1 MNIKKFI
8 AIILTVVTCIMCIP
22 VTASAATTTDLG
34 YKIVNS
40 TTKVNLI
47 DHQDLY
53 YRAVSP
59 DDGKTR
65 YRYQYITTVGKVGS
79 VVGWYADGAILNIA
93 STNQVL
99 VESNANAKCYF
110 KADTEKTW
118 HRYKNYVKVTKPGEY
133 QVKYVWE
140 GRNDT
145 GTQTEIINFI
155 VHKWCNAKII
165 YDGGKLVDEKSV
177 TLCIARC
184 DTPLT
189 AKYYYTTN
197 GSKPTTKS
205 KQITMKSTSPVSKN
219 FTFTKSCTFR
229 VLIKCAGYEDTYM
242 TVPIGIGKEYA
253 NTLDCDKLE
262 NGAFCSATTCVLQQ
276 PVRFEFCRGYDDD
289 YQFFYTLDGTKPTT
303 KSTEVKFTR
312 VPVDISKSCT
322 VRVLTIDKDGNKQ
335 YSRFRYVIDNTQSVE
350 LAHLF

>member
-8 AIILTVVTCIMCIP
+8 AIILTAVTCIMCIP

-40 TTKVNLI
+40 TAKVSLI
-47 DHQDLY
+47 DYQDLY
-53 YRAVSP
+53 YRAVSQ

-79 VVGWYADGAILNIA
+79 VVEWFADGAILNIA

-99 VESNANAKCYF
+99 VKSNANAKCYF

-140 GRNDT
+140 GRKNT

-155 VHKWCNAKII
+155 VHKWCNAAIA
-165 YDGGKLVDEKSV
+165 YDGYLVDEQSISLRV
-177 TLCIARC
+177 VGR
-184 DTPLT
+184 DTPKT

-197 GSKPTTKS
+197 GAAPTTKS
-205 KQITMKSTSPVSKN
+205 KQITMNVYNNSKT

-253 NTLDCDKLE
+253 NTLNWEKLE

-276 PVRFEFCRGYDDD
+276 PVRFEFCRGYDND

-303 KSTEVKFTR
+303 SSTEVKFKS
-312 VPVDISKSCT
+312 VPIDITKSCT
-322 VRVLTIDKDGNKQ
+322 IRVLTIDKNGNKQ
-335 YSRFRYVIDNTQSVE
+335 YSRFRYIIDNTQSVE

>member
-8 AIILTVVTCIMCIP
+8 AIILTAVTCIMCIP
-22 VTASAATTTDLG
+22 VTASAATTTNLG

-40 TTKVNLI
+40 TAKVNLI

-59 DDGKTR
+59 GDGKTR
-65 YRYQYITTVGKVGS
+65 YRYQYVIAMTEVG
-79 VVGWYADGAILNIA
+79 ADAAWIDDGMVCNIC
-93 STNQVL
+93 STGYML
-99 VESNANAKCYF
+99 VKSNANAKCYF
-110 KADTEKTW
+110 KTSTEKTW
-118 HRYKNYVKVTKPGEY
+118 HRYRNYVKVSKPGTY

-140 GRNDT
+140 GRNNT
-145 GTQTEIINFI
+145 GTQTEIINLI
-155 VHKWCNAKII
+155 VHKWCNAEII
-165 YDGGKLVDEKSV
+165 YDGKLVDEKSV

-205 KQITMKSTSPVSKN
+205 KQITMKSTSPVSKS

-242 TVPIGIGKEYA
+242 TVPVGIGKEYT

-276 PVRFEFCRGYDDD
+276 PVRFEFCRGYDND

-303 KSTEVKFTR
+303 SSTEVKFKS
-312 VPVDISKSCT
+312 VPIDITKSCT
-322 VRVLTIDKDGNKQ
+322 IRVLTIDKDGNKQ
-335 YSRFRYVIDNTQSVE
+335 YSRFRYIIDNTQSVE

>member
-8 AIILTVVTCIMCIP
+8 AIILTAVTCIMCMP
-22 VTASAATTTDLG
+22 VTASAATTTNLG

-40 TTKVNLI
+40 TAKVNLI

-59 DDGKTR
+59 GDGQTR
-65 YRYQYITTVGKVGS
+65 YRYQYVTVMSKVNEP
-79 VVGWYADGAILNIA
+79 VGWIADGAVCNIWYA
-93 STNQVL
+93 GQML
-99 VESNANAKCYF
+99 VKSNANAKCYF

-118 HRYKNYVKVTKPGEY
+118 HRYKNYVKVTKPGTY

-140 GRNDT
+140 GRKNT

-155 VHKWCNAKII
+155 VHKWCNAEIV
-165 YDGGKLVDEKSV
+165 YDGYLVDEKSV
-177 TLCIARC
+177 SLRIAGR
-184 DTPLT
+184 DTPKT

-197 GSKPTTKS
+197 GATPTTKS
-205 KQITMKSTSPVSKN
+205 KQITMDVYNYSKT

-253 NTLDCDKLE
+253 NTLNWEKLE
-262 NGAFCSATTCVLQQ
+262 NGAKCTATTCVLQN
-276 PVRFEFCRGYDDD
+276 PTWFEFCRGYDDD
-289 YQFFYTLDGTKPTT
+289 YQFFYTMDGTKPTT
-303 KSTEVKFTR
+303 KSTEVKYKS
-312 VPVDISKSCT
+312 VPVDITESCT
-322 VRVLTIDKDGNKQ
+322 IRVLTIDKNGNKQ
-335 YSRFRYVIDNTQSVE
+335 YSRFRYIIDNTQSVE
-350 LAHLF
+350 LAHLY

>member
-1 MNIKKFI
+1 MNIKRFI

-53 YRAVSP
+53 YRVVSP

-99 VESNANAKCYF
+99 VKSNANAKCYF

-118 HRYKNYVKVTKPGEY
+118 HRYKNYVKVTKPGNY

-140 GRNDT
+140 GRKNT

-155 VHKWCNAKII
+155 VHKWCNADIV
-165 YDGGKLVDEKSV
+165 YDGYLVDEKSV
-177 TLCIARC
+177 SLWVARR
-184 DTPLT
+184 DTPMT
-189 AKYYYTTN
+189 AKYYYTTD
-197 GSKPTTKS
+197 GTTPTTKS
-205 KQITMKSTSPVSKN
+205 KQIVMSPHTPVSKR
-219 FTFTKSCTFR
+219 FDFTKSCTFK

-242 TVPIGIGKEYA
+242 SVPIGIGKEYA
-253 NTLDCDKLE
+253 NTLNWEKLE

-276 PVRFEFCRGYDDD
+276 PTEFEFCRGYDDD
-289 YQFFYTLDGTKPTT
+289 YKFYYTMDGTKPTT
-303 KSTEVKFTR
+303 KSTEVKYKR
-312 VPVDISKSCT
+312 VPVDITESCT
-322 VRVLTIDKDGNKQ
+322 IRVLTIDKNGNKQ
-335 YSRFRYVIDNTQSVE
+335 YSRFRYIIDNTQSVE

>member
-8 AIILTVVTCIMCIP
+8 AIILTAVTCIMCIP
-22 VTASAATTTDLG
+22 VTASAATTTNLG

-59 DDGKTR
+59 SDGRTR
-65 YRYQYITTVGKVGS
+65 YRYQYFTTVDKIGG
-79 VVGWYADGAILNIA
+79 VVGWIADGAVLNIWQYG
-93 STNQVL
+93 QVL
-99 VESNANAKCYF
+99 IKSNANAKCYF
-110 KADTEKTW
+110 KADIEKTW
-118 HRYKNYVKVTKPGEY
+118 HRYKNYVKVTKPGTY

-140 GRNDT
+140 GRNNT

-155 VHKWCNAKII
+155 VHKWCNAEIA
-165 YDGGKLVDEKSV
+165 YDGYLVDEKSV
-177 TLCIARC
+177 SLRVVGR
-184 DTPLT
+184 DTPKT

-197 GSKPTTKS
+197 GATPTTKS
-205 KQITMKSTSPVSKN
+205 KQITMDVYNMSKT

-242 TVPIGIGKEYA
+242 TVPIGIGKDYA
-253 NTLDCDKLE
+253 NTLNWEKLE
-262 NGAFCSATTCVLQQ
+262 NGATCTATTCVLQK
-276 PVRFEFCRGYDDD
+276 PTWFKFCRGYDED
-289 YQFFYTLDGTKPTT
+289 YKFYYTMDGTKPTT
-303 KSTEVKFTR
+303 KSTEVKYLSEYI
-312 VPVDISKSCT
+312 DITESCT
-322 VRVLTIDKDGNKQ
+322 IRVLTIDKNGNKQ
-335 YSRFRYVIDNTQSVE
+335 YSRFRYIIDNTQSVE

>member
-1 MNIKKFI
+1 MNIKRFI
-8 AIILTVVTCIMCIP
+8 AIILTAVTCIMCIP
-22 VTASAATTTDLG
+22 VTASAATTTNLG

-40 TTKVNLI
+40 TAKVNLI

-59 DDGKTR
+59 SDGQTR
-65 YRYQYITTVGKVGS
+65 YRYQYFTEVEKVGG
-79 VVGWYADGAILNIA
+79 VVGWHANDEVLNIWA
-93 STNQVL
+93 YNQVL
-99 VESNANAKCYF
+99 VKSNANAKCYF
-110 KADTEKTW
+110 KADSEKTW
-118 HRYKNYVKVTKPGEY
+118 HRYKNYVKVTKPGKY

-140 GRNDT
+140 GRKNT

-155 VHKWCNAKII
+155 VHKWCNAAIA
-165 YDGGKLVDEKSV
+165 YDGYLVDEQSV
-177 TLCIARC
+177 SLRVVGR
-184 DTPLT
+184 DTPKT

-197 GSKPTTKS
+197 GATPTTKS
-205 KQITMKSTSPVSKN
+205 KQITMNVYNNSKT

-253 NTLDCDKLE
+253 NTLDWEKLE

-276 PVRFEFCRGYDDD
+276 PTWFEFCRGYDDD
-289 YQFFYTLDGTKPTT
+289 YQFFYTMDGTKPTT
-303 KSTEVKFTR
+303 KSTEVKYKS
-312 VPVDISKSCT
+312 VPVDITESCT
-322 VRVLTIDKDGNKQ
+322 IRVLTIDKDGNKQ
-335 YSRFRYVIDNTQSVE
+335 YSRFRYIIDNTQSVE